1 MIRSYQR
8 KTDRSNLSEDIIEKA
23 VKDVILN
30 NKSIREAAKHYN
42 LTKSMLHKRVN
53 IAKSQCK
60 ELNSECN
67 AEEIDVKTTKVIG
80 RNKYRCHQVLADEEE
95 QLLSEY
101 FLMSS
106 KIHYGLTFLQARAL
120 AFQYAE
126 KLGKAMPSSWNVNE
140 CAGIDWMQSFM
151 KRHPRLSLRKP
162 ENTSLSRATSFNKK
176 NVGEFFDNLYAVMEK
191 YKFKPE
197 RILNFDETGITTV
210 LQSPEVIAQTGKK
223 QVRQAVSGE
232 RGELVSFCGIIS
244 ATGNSIPPFFI
255 FPRVKYKDYFLC
267 DAPTG
272 SLAITYAKENDIVLL
287 SFPPHCSHRLQP
299 LDVAVYGAFKGAC
312 KVSFN
317 DWLLNHPA
325 FGEDDFFCS
334 YITDHEYPGCNTTET
349 KDCTVIN
356 EDLQENELQDEDHTE
371 PLQPTTPE
379 SVRPY
384 SKAVF
389 KKKKNLR
396 KKAKSTVY
404 ISTPEKRRIEDM
416 EKNKLIEAKKGE
428 RKKRKILCSKKES
441 EILTKK
447 DVCISSD
454 SESDISKQEDRASEL
469 EETRILKPIDD
480 TDLIGINDF
489 VLVKFL

>member
-1 MIRSYQR
+1 
-8 KTDRSNLSEDIIEKA
+8 
-23 VKDVILN
+23 
-30 NKSIREAAKHYN
+30 
-42 LTKSMLHKRVN
+42 
-53 IAKSQCK
+53 
-60 ELNSECN
+60 
-67 AEEIDVKTTKVIG
+67 
-80 RNKYRCHQVLADEEE
+80 
-95 QLLSEY
+95 
-101 FLMSS
+101 MSS

-151 KRHPRLSLRKP
+151 KRHPRLSLHKP

-176 NVGEFFDNLYAVMEK
+176 NVGEIFDNLYAVMEK

-197 RILNFDETGITTV
+197 RIRNFDETGTTTV
-210 LQSPEVIAQTGKK
+210 LQSPKVIAQTGKK
-223 QVRQAVSGE
+223 QVAQAVSGE
-232 RGELVSFCGIIS
+232 RGELVSFCRIIS
-244 ATGNSIPPFFI
+244 ATGNSIPPVFI

-272 SLAITYAKENDIVLL
+272 SLGLATKCGWMTKELFPTVLQHIKEHTRSDIDNPILLLIDNHKSHISIEAITYAKENGIVLL

-299 LDVAVYGAFKGAC
+299 LDVAVYGAC

-317 DWLLNHPA
+317 DWLLNHPGFKKTGIFPLNRPA

-349 KDCTVIN
+349 EDCTVIN

-371 PLQPTTPE
+371 QLQPTTPE

-384 SKAVF
+384 PKAVF

-404 ISTPEKRRIEDM
+404 TSTPEKRRIEDM

-428 RKKRKILCSKKES
+428 RKILCSKKES

-454 SESDISKQEDRASEL
+454 SESDISKQADRASEL
-469 EETRILKPIDD
+469 EETRILKPIAD

-489 VLVKFL
+489 VLVKFLKKILFHTTLEELKPYT

>member
-1 MIRSYQR
+1 MVRSYQR
-8 KTDRSNLSEDIIEKA
+8 KTDCSNLSEDIIEKA

-30 NKSIREAAKHYN
+30 NKGIREAEKHYN

-60 ELNSECN
+60 ELNSERN

-80 RNKYRCHQVLADEEE
+80 RNKYRCHQVFADEEE

-101 FLMSS
+101 FFMSS

-151 KRHPRLSLRKP
+151 KRNPRLSLRKP

-176 NVGEFFDNLYAVMEK
+176 NGGEFFDNLYAVMEK

-210 LQSPEVIAQTGKK
+210 LQSPKVIAQTGKK
-223 QVRQAVSGE
+223 QVGQAVSGE

-244 ATGNSIPPFFI
+244 ATGNSIPPVFI

-272 SLAITYAKENDIVLL
+272 SLGLATNSGWMTKELFPTVLQHIKEHTRSDIDNPILLLIDNHKSHISIEAITYAKENGIVLVP
-287 SFPPHCSHRLQP
+287 FPPHCSHRLQP
-299 LDVAVYGAFKGAC
+299 LDVAVYCAFK
-312 KVSFN
+312 
-317 DWLLNHPA
+317 
-325 FGEDDFFCS
+325 
-334 YITDHEYPGCNTTET
+334 
-349 KDCTVIN
+349 
-356 EDLQENELQDEDHTE
+356 
-371 PLQPTTPE
+371 
-379 SVRPY
+379 
-384 SKAVF
+384 
-389 KKKKNLR
+389 
-396 KKAKSTVY
+396 
-404 ISTPEKRRIEDM
+404 
-416 EKNKLIEAKKGE
+416 
-428 RKKRKILCSKKES
+428 
-441 EILTKK
+441 
-447 DVCISSD
+447 
-454 SESDISKQEDRASEL
+454 
-469 EETRILKPIDD
+469 
-480 TDLIGINDF
+480 
-489 VLVKFL
+489 

>member
-1 MIRSYQR
+1 MVRSYQR

-60 ELNSECN
+60 ELNSERN

-80 RNKYRCHQVLADEEE
+80 RNKYRCHQVFADEEE

-191 YKFKPE
+191 FKFKPE

-210 LQSPEVIAQTGKK
+210 LQSPKVIAQTGKK
-223 QVRQAVSGE
+223 QVGQAVSGE

-244 ATGNSIPPFFI
+244 ATGNSIPPVFI

-272 SLAITYAKENDIVLL
+272 SLGLATKSGWMTKELFPTVLQHIKEHTRSDIDNPILLLIDNHKSHISIEAITYAKENGIVLL

-312 KVSFN
+312 RVSFN
-317 DWLLNHPA
+317 DWLLNHPGKTVSIYNIPSLAAKAYYKSFTPTNILSGFKKTGIFPLNRLA

-349 KDCTVIN
+349 EDCTVIN

-384 SKAVF
+384 PKAVF
-389 KKKKNLR
+389 KKKKNL
-396 KKAKSTVY
+396 
-404 ISTPEKRRIEDM
+404 
-416 EKNKLIEAKKGE
+416 
-428 RKKRKILCSKKES
+428 
-441 EILTKK
+441 
-447 DVCISSD
+447 
-454 SESDISKQEDRASEL
+454 
-469 EETRILKPIDD
+469 
-480 TDLIGINDF
+480 
-489 VLVKFL
+489 